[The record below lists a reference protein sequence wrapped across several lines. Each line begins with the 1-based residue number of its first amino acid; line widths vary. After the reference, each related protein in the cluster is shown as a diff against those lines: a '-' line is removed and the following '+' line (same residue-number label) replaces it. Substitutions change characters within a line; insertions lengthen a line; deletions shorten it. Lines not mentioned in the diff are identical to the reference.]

1 MPNNLKIKVILIA
14 TLFLVFSP
22 VVLAATAGEKVN
34 FFVESV
40 YDLNNRSQLTA
51 TLYKITPKIYFYI
64 DDNWWNSLSFIEQQE
79 TNLNLE
85 NLGKEF
91 AYKIYPTLVST
102 LGSIPEPGI
111 DGDEI
116 ITVLIHPMKRETGG
130 YFNSGNEYDKL
141 QNPNSNEREMLYLNA
156 NFIASPLAK
165 SFLSHEFVHLITFN
179 QKEKLLGQEE
189 EVWLNEARAEYAP
202 TLVDYDSEYQGSNL
216 QRRVNDFLKFPSDSL
231 TDWQGISA
239 DYGALNLFTQY
250 IVDHYGINILV
261 DSLHSSKKG
270 IESINYALSKA
281 GFKEDFSQIF
291 TGWTIAVLINNCNLG
306 EKYCYLNSNL
316 KNLRLVPSSNFLPLN
331 SDSSLAVNYITKNW
345 AANWYK
351 IFGGGGTLT
360 FEFDGLSNGNFKV
373 PYLLCNSVGNC
384 SINFLALNQNQDGK
398 IEIKDFN
405 TKYTSLTIIPSVQNQ
420 NDISGNFSFSW
431 QVQTKINETLSPS
444 PSPSPKPSS
453 SSSPF
458 SDIPSNFTFKKNL
471 SFNISNSDVIYLK
484 IVLAAEGCISG
495 LVNTQWF
502 GPKTLV
508 GVKCFQKKYRAEI
521 SAAAGYQISA
531 TGFVG
536 VGTRFKLNQLLG
548 V

>member
-1 MPNNLKIKVILIA
+1 MFYKFKIKFFFIGIF
-14 TLFLVFSP
+14 LFSLPSFIS
-22 VVLAATAGEKVN
+22 AATVGDKIN
-34 FFVESV
+34 FFVDSSF
-40 YDLNNRSQLTA
+40 DLNNRSQIAA

-64 DDNWWNSLSFIEQQE
+64 DDNWWNSLSFIEQQA

-85 NLGKEF
+85 NLGQEF
-91 AYKIYPTLVST
+91 VYKIYPTLVST
-102 LGSIPEPGI
+102 FGYEPKSGI
-111 DGDEI
+111 DGDER
-116 ITVLIHPMKRETGG
+116 ITVLIHPMKKEAGG
-130 YFNSGNEYDKL
+130 YFNSGNEYSKL
-141 QNPNSNEREMLYLNA
+141 QNPNSNEREMLYLSS
-156 NFIASPLAK
+156 NFIASFLAK
-165 SFLSHEFVHLITFN
+165 SFLAHEFMHLINFE
-179 QKEKLLGQEE
+179 QKEEVMGQEE
-189 EVWLNEARAEYAP
+189 EIWLNEARAEYAP
-202 TLVDYDSEYQGSNL
+202 TLVGYDSEYQGSNL

-231 TDWQGISA
+231 TDWQGNTF
-239 DYGALNLFTQY
+239 DYGVLNLFTQY
-250 IVDHYGINILV
+250 LVDYYGINILV

-291 TGWTIAVLINNCNLG
+291 TDWTIAVLINNCNLG

-316 KNLRLVPSSNFLPLN
+316 KSLRLVPPSNFLPLN

-360 FEFDGLSNGNFKV
+360 FEFNGSSNNNFKV
-373 PYLLCNSVGNC
+373 PYLLCDSTGSCSVNS
-384 SINFLALNQNQDGK
+384 LTLDKNQEGK

-405 TKYTSLTIIPSVQNQ
+405 TKYTSLTIIPSIQNQ

-431 QVQTKINETLSPS
+431 QVQTKINETSSPS
-444 PSPSPKPSS
+444 PSPSPTPSS

-458 SDIPSNFTFKKNL
+458 SGIPSNFTFKKNL
-471 SFNISNSDVIYLK
+471 SLNVVNLDVVYLK
-484 IVLAAEGCISG
+484 IILAAEGCVSS
-495 LVNTQWF
+495 LANTQWF
-502 GPKTLV
+502 GPKTLA
-508 GVKCFQKKYRAEI
+508 GVKCFQNKHRAEI

-536 VGTRFKLNQLLG
+536 TGTRAKINKLLG